1 MSMPVLAIVYASL
14 LILLGVG
21 GYILTDAA
29 SVTALIPAF
38 LGGAVLIAGLVAL
51 KDKFCKHAMHAAT
64 LLALIGL
71 AGTAPGL
78 AKLFSLIAGGELERP
93 EAVISQSI
101 MALLSLAFFGLC
113 LKSFI
118 DARRARRP

>member
-1 MSMPVLAIVYASL
+1 MNMPVLAIVYAVL
-14 LILLGVG
+14 LIVLGIG
-21 GYILTDAA
+21 GYVLTGAA

-38 LGGAVLIAGLVAL
+38 LGGAVLIAGLTAL
-51 KDKFCKHAMHAAT
+51 NDRYRKHAMHAAA

-113 LKSFI
+113 LKSFL
-118 DARRARRP
+118 DARRARRS